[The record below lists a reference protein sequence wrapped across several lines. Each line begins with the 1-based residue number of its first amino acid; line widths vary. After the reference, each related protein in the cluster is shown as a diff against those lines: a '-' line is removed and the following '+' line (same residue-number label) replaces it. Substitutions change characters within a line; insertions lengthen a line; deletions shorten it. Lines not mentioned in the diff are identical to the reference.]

1 MGVDYDGCSN
11 CGEGVYEEFIASTE
25 CCGESVCSHCVIN
38 SENVERDGSYIYAF
52 TNEDGYIKKEF
63 CPHCSEKDLNKLLSS
78 YNESFLSA
86 KNKGIDLLEKLSTS
100 ELPLEEKWN
109 IYKNLDESLAHDC
122 WVVHFDSIDE
132 DKFTF
137 YDDFNVDKYQ
147 TVCLKDF
154 VESIEEIKADDEEKY
169 DAIDLD
175 ALKEEII
182 KMKLTSFDFDW

>member
-100 ELPLEEKWN
+100 ELPLDEKWN
-109 IYKNLDESLAHDC
+109 IYKQLDESLAHNGY
-122 WVVHFDSIDE
+122 VIRFDSIDE
-132 DKFTF
+132 DKYSW
-137 YDDFNVDKYQ
+137 YDDFYIDKYQ

-182 KMKLTSFDFDW
+182 KMKLTSFTYDW